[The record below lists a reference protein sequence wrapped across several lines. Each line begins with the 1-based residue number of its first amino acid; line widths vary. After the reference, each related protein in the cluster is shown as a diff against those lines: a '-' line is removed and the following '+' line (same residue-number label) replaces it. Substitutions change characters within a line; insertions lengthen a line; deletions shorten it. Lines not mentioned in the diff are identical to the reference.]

1 MRSREVEL
9 DSHWIASGRALARAL
24 VHRIAPLR
32 PRFVRQR
39 RVQRGGVA
47 CCTQWP
53 RRGAKRNARCSTG
66 YWTPC
71 ARVRV
76 ARPCLRRAALPVRR
90 LFQAVRKLCRARPAT
105 RVFVGEQR
113 PLTARTFQQHLGPQ
127 RVLNPQVIREPI
139 SWSSLVAS
147 LDNFLRKESGVGI
160 GRLDAEVV
168 ETVAGVVRLLR
179 RAAEPLQAEEA
190 GSRSSRQ
197 LPALG
202 IDAAANEAS
211 SLLPRRARLEGAH
224 ASRAESS
231 RVSRIGR
238 ALTPSDLCRGCTI
251 PAAEPQGD
259 GRPADLGREHQCRRV
274 SPRQ

>member
-1 MRSREVEL
+1 VS
-9 DSHWIASGRALARAL
+9 
-24 VHRIAPLR
+24 
-32 PRFVRQR
+32 
-39 RVQRGGVA
+39 
-47 CCTQWP
+47 
-53 RRGAKRNARCSTG
+53 
-66 YWTPC
+66 
-71 ARVRV
+71 V
-76 ARPCLRRAALPVRR
+76 ARPCLRRSALPVRR

-113 PLTARTFQQHLGPQ
+113 PLTARTFQQHLGSQ

-147 LDNFLRKESGVGI
+147 LNNVLRKESGVGI

-179 RAAEPLQAEEA
+179 RAAELLQAGKLDPGHRASYLLWESTRQRTRHQACCLA
-190 GSRSSRQ
+190 GLGWRGPTPVGQ
-197 LPALG
+197 NPA
-202 IDAAANEAS
+202 EF
-211 SLLPRRARLEGAH
+211 
-224 ASRAESS
+224 
-231 RVSRIGR
+231 SRIGR